1 MLPWP
6 GIKLVLQLPIIQ
18 FWRTQAGCVQEKYE
32 QPRQQANV
40 TMMGGLDLLKRF
52 FSPQQGLVA
61 SMRNLGLDAVNATPM
76 VKQQIMKYA
85 MG

>member
-1 MLPWP
+1 MR
-6 GIKLVLQLPIIQ
+6 LQEQ
-18 FWRTQAGCVQEKYE
+18 YE

-40 TMMGGLDLLKRF
+40 AMMGGLDLLKRVF
-52 FSPQQGLVA
+52 MPQKGLVA
-61 SMRNLGLDAVNATPM
+61 SMRNLGLDVVNATPM